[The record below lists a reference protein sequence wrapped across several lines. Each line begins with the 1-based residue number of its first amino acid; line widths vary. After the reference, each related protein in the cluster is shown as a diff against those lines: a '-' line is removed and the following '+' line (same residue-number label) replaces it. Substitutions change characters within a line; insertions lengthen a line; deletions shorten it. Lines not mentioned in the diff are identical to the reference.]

1 VGRAGKRRKRPF
13 SKSFWW
19 ILVSGL
25 IIFSVAVRWWHLRE
39 GVPAREFEFQIEVLN
54 GSGREGIAMKTAM
67 QLRRAGVDVLVVG
80 DAERFDFDESI
91 LVDRKG
97 NAELMVRLSR
107 ITGCRNIIEQRQEQP
122 LVDATLI
129 VGRDRGRLKI
139 GN

>member
-1 VGRAGKRRKRPF
+1 
-13 SKSFWW
+13 
-19 ILVSGL
+19 
-25 IIFSVAVRWWHLRE
+25 
-39 GVPAREFEFQIEVLN
+39 
-54 GSGREGIAMKTAM
+54 MKTAM

-97 NAELMVRLSR
+97 NAELMARLSR
-107 ITGCRNIIEQRQEQP
+107 ITGCRNIIVQRQEQP